1 MGAPDH
7 GGDARERTLAADWL
21 GASRAAASALREVL
35 EARPTTAER
44 ARETGTRGEGG
55 DRTLEIDALA
65 EDAVFAELDRLHAG
79 GARFTAVSEERGEVS
94 FGDAGVVV
102 VIDPIDGSMNAKR
115 GLPHTS
121 ISIAVADGP
130 CMGDVVFGYVYDFGP
145 EEEWVARRG
154 EGALLDGLPL
164 PRDVPERRTRDG
176 RLELLGFESA
186 DPRWVKLSVDALGEV
201 SYRLRAIGTIAV
213 ALCQVAAARFDG
225 MVTLRNC
232 RAVDAAAAQLIVRE
246 AGGQVAFTACEQPLG
261 APLDLAPR
269 SPVVAAR
276 TVEGLAQLVG
286 VPVP

>member
-1 MGAPDH
+1 MADGSQARDGLLSHDWIGACRRAADGLRAVLREHPTSTQRVIETGERGG
-7 GGDARERTLAADWL
+7 GGDLTL
-21 GASRAAASALREVL
+21 V
-35 EARPTTAER
+35 
-44 ARETGTRGEGG
+44 
-55 DRTLEIDALA
+55 IDAAA
-65 EDAVFAELDRLHAG
+65 EDAVFSELERLHAE
-79 GARFTAVSEERGEVS
+79 GARFTAVSEERGLVD
-94 FGDAGVVV
+94 FGDPGVLV

>member
-1 MGAPDH
+1 VGTPDH

-21 GASRAAASALREVL
+21 GASRAAADALREVL
-35 EARPTTAER
+35 DARPTTAER
-44 ARETGTRGEGG
+44 AVETGTRGEGG

-65 EDAVFAELDRLHAG
+65 EDAVFAELERLHSD
-79 GARFTAVSEERGEVS
+79 GARFTAVSEERGEVD
-94 FGDAGVVV
+94 FGAPGVIVI
-102 VIDPIDGSMNAKR
+102 IDPIDGSMNAKR

-130 CMGDVVFGYVYDFGP
+130 CMGDVVFGYVHDFGP

-154 EGALLDGLPL
+154 EGALLDGMPL

-201 SYRLRAIGTIAV
+201 CYRLRAIGTIAV

-246 AGGQVAFTACEQPLG
+246 AGGRVAFTACETPLG

-276 TVEGLAQLVG
+276 TAEGLAQLVG

>member
-1 MGAPDH
+1 MGAPDQ

-21 GASRAAASALREVL
+21 GASRAAARALREIL
-35 EARPTTAER
+35 DSRPTTAER
-44 ARETGTRGEGG
+44 VRETGTRGKGG
-55 DRTLEIDALA
+55 DRTLEIDAAA
-65 EDAVFAELDRLHAG
+65 EDAVFVELERLHEA
-79 GARFTAVSEERGEVS
+79 GARFRAVSEERGEVS
-94 FGDAGVVV
+94 FGDPDVIV
-102 VIDPIDGSMNAKR
+102 VIDPIDGSLNAKR

-130 CMGDVVFGYVYDFGP
+130 CMGDVLFGYVHDFGP
-145 EEEWVARRG
+145 EEEWVAWRG
-154 EGALLDGLPL
+154 RGATLDGMPL
-164 PRDVPERRTRDG
+164 PRDIPERRTPDG

-186 DPRWVKLSVDALGEV
+186 DPRWVRLSVDALGV
-201 SYRLRAIGTIAV
+201 AAYRLRAIGTIAV

-246 AGGQVAFTACEQPLG
+246 AGGQVAFTACAEPLG

-276 TVEGLAQLVG
+276 TAEGLAQLVG

>member
-21 GASRAAASALREVL
+21 GASRAAASALAGIL
-35 EARPTTAER
+35 ESRATTAER
-44 ARETGTRGEGG
+44 ARETGKRGEGG

-65 EDAVFAELDRLHAG
+65 EDAVFAQLERLHAD
-79 GARFTAVSEERGEVS
+79 GARFRAVSEERGEVD
-94 FGDAGVVV
+94 FGDAGVIVI
-102 VIDPIDGSMNAKR
+102 IDPIDGSMNAKR

-154 EGALLDGLPL
+154 EGATLDGMPL

-213 ALCQVAAARFDG
+213 AMCQVAAARFDG
-225 MVTLRNC
+225 MVTLRNA

-246 AGGQVAFTACEQPLG
+246 AGGCVAFTACAEPLG

-276 TVEGLAQLVG
+276 TPDGLAQLVG

>member
-1 MGAPDH
+1 MEAPDH

-21 GASRAAASALREVL
+21 GASRTAASALREVL
-35 EARPTTAER
+35 EARPTTVER
-44 ARETGTRGEGG
+44 ARETGTRGQGG

-65 EDAVFAELDRLHAG
+65 ENAVFAELERLHAA
-79 GARFTAVSEERGEVS
+79 GARFTAVSEERGEVD
-94 FGDAGVVV
+94 FGDPGVIVI
-102 VIDPIDGSMNAKR
+102 IDPIDGSMNAKR

-130 CMGDVVFGYVYDFGP
+130 CMGDVVFGYVHDFGP

-154 EGALLDGLPL
+154 EGALLDGMPL

-246 AGGQVAFTACEQPLG
+246 AGGQVAFTACSEPLG

-276 TVEGLAQLVG
+276 TAEGLAQLVG